1 MLGYN
6 RDRSRSNSGNTGSE
20 LPILVPF
27 SKSDR
32 SGRQDGLSPKR
43 AQGGGISPAD
53 KHTRS
58 YSSGDIDVDFSRFD
72 ELETPPPH
80 ALHRTRS
87 RTMSNPVTVDPSALF
102 SRSAEERERER
113 DRLDRFGK
121 ISESEGG
128 DSAKSGYVD
137 AQDLEERGEGK
148 EEEVEEQVDEY
159 ESEEEDNYSASYD
172 DMRYEW
178 STTLTLLLFNLNII
192 LLF

>member
-6 RDRSRSNSGNTGSE
+6 RDRSRSNSGGTGSE

-32 SGRQDGLSPKR
+32 SSRQDGLSPNPKR
-43 AQGGGISPAD
+43 AQRGLSLSPAD

-87 RTMSNPVTVDPSALF
+87 RTMSNPVAADPSALF

-128 DSAKSGYVD
+128 ESSKSGYVD
-137 AQDLEERGEGK
+137 AQDLEERGERKAGEK
-148 EEEVEEQVDEY
+148 EEEEEEEVDEY
-159 ESEEEDNYSASYD
+159 ESEEEDNYSVSYD
-172 DMRYEW
+172 DMR
-178 STTLTLLLFNLNII
+178 
-192 LLF
+192 